1 MGGGSHKK
9 ENQIS
14 RLENWKAVLLDTK
27 IVQLDLSHREKR
39 NGKSKYSY
47 FYVIPLPAQ
56 IYHINKYFANG
67 FSVQTFDSNS
77 QTLLCGRL
85 EGICKRPCQSVACK
99 F

>member
-47 FYVIPLPAQ
+47 FYVILECNWPSFVK
-56 IYHINKYFANG
+56 YING
-67 FSVQTFDSNS
+67 IRSS
-77 QTLLCGRL
+77 LLAP
-85 EGICKRPCQSVACK
+85 I
-99 F
+99 